1 MELSTIVSILRRR
14 AALLLFALVM
24 GPNILLALGLFS
36 QESAAGLSILIA
48 RPSNDIADPD
58 RFVQTQMGV
67 LQSDELAKLI
77 ASKVPGSTATA
88 IQTSIDVVQRPR
100 TDVVDI
106 TITSDSSA
114 NAVQI
119 GKALVTSFSE
129 IREKIRLQGATAST
143 TAIDAR
149 ITQVLDDLDALAGIP
164 VDETTTNAATR
175 QAVLLQEYDA
185 LITRKTEVQ
194 FGAASRDAPVQVL
207 DSPHALSRGGRP
219 SVTSLLAA
227 AIGGGVLGSF
237 VVLGVAALGR
247 PRVLSRPQAEE
258 MLGRPVLAEIHH
270 TRQLSDRPFFPVV
283 ATGAVPSAFERDFAH
298 MSSLIIGRMKGE
310 RFTMLVTSS
319 EERAGTSTI
328 ARALA
333 ASCEGTNASVLLV
346 DANLENSQTTTLLG
360 ASGLPGLGRV
370 LADQG
375 KGVEFRFVREVQGHK
390 ILFLPAD
397 AESAPSGAVS
407 YEATGRLVDG
417 ARSLADIVVFD
428 GGIAASP
435 AAVALA
441 AHVDLIVVVVPI
453 PSQICDRLR
462 NLMISP
468 TFDKNSIVPVIN
480 RP

>member
-1 MELSTIVSILRRR
+1 MELSTIISILRRR
-14 AALLLFALVM
+14 AAFLLFAIVM
-24 GPNILLALGLFS
+24 GPNVLLALGLFNDG
-36 QESAAGLSILIA
+36 SAAGLSMLIA
-48 RPSNDIADPD
+48 RPTNDIADPD
-58 RFVQTQMGV
+58 RFVQTQIGV

-77 ASKVPGSTATA
+77 AAKVPGTTATG
-88 IQTSIDVVQRPR
+88 IQTSIGVVQRPR
-100 TDVVDI
+100 TDVIDI
-106 TITSDSSA
+106 TIKSDSTA
-114 NAVQI
+114 IGVQI
-119 GKALVTSFSE
+119 GKALVTSFNE
-129 IREKIRLQGATAST
+129 IRQKIRTQSAVAST

-149 ITQVLDDLDALAGIP
+149 ITQVLDDLDALSGILE
-164 VDETTTNAATR
+164 DDTTSNATTR
-175 QAVLLQEYDA
+175 RAVLLQEYDA
-185 LITRKTEVQ
+185 LITSKTEVE
-194 FGAASRDAPVQVL
+194 FGTASRDVPVQVL
-207 DSPHALSRGGRP
+207 DSPHALSGGGRP
-219 SVTSLLAA
+219 AVTALLAS
-227 AIGGGVLGSF
+227 AIGGGLLGSF
-237 VVLGVAALGR
+237 VILALAALGR

-258 MLGRPVLAEIHH
+258 MLGRPVLTEIHH
-270 TRQLSDRPFFPVV
+270 ARQLGDRPFFPAT
-283 ATGAVPSAFERDFAH
+283 ATGASPSSFERDFAH

-310 RFTMLVTSS
+310 HFTVLVTSS

-333 ASCEGTNASVLLV
+333 ASFEGTNASVLLV
-346 DANLENSQTTTLLG
+346 DANLENAHTTTLLG

-397 AESAPSGAVS
+397 SESAPSGAVS
-407 YEATGRLVDG
+407 YEATGRLVEG

-453 PSQICDRLR
+453 PTQVCDRLR
-462 NLMISP
+462 NLTTSP
-468 TFDKNSIVPVIN
+468 TFDQKSIFPIIN